1 MILNNVIDK
10 MKLINRHVVLNST
23 DRKYIFILNVHET
36 YTDTG
41 YVLGQDK
48 SFLKGSESRH
58 VMAHILHSQC
68 SESGRNLFLNRP
80 CH

>member
-10 MKLINRHVVLNST
+10 TKLLNQHVVLNST
-23 DRKYIFILNVHET
+23 DGKYIFILNVHET

-48 SFLKGSESRH
+48 SFLKGSEGRH
-58 VMAHILHSQC
+58 DRPHSPLTVNQGET
-68 SESGRNLFLNRP
+68 SF
-80 CH
+80 